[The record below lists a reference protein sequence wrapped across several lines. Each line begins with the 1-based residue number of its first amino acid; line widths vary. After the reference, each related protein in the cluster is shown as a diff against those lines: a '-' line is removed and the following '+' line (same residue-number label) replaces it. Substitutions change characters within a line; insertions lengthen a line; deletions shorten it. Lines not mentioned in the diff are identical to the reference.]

1 MADATDGP
9 DATADGTADFG
20 LTNSIVAACWHGYF
34 TGNVG
39 TLKVLVDYPY
49 PTASSTRKA
58 VSIGGG
64 SVSLPSSFTL
74 AISPATPRAGEDLII
89 TATAQTIAGVP
100 QPNVTVTVVV
110 SSGPDAG
117 QTLTAVTNASGI
129 ATITIRTNSTGTAVY
144 TATATVSG
152 VVKTVS
158 ATVTWDPPATTTLPP
173 TTTTVAPTTTVG
185 PTTTLAPT
193 TTVETVVPV
202 VTEAPTTTVP
212 VLDAPEEQ
220 HLPKTGLS
228 TIVLLLISFQL
239 ILIGIAMTR
248 KQQDLR

>member
-1 MADATDGP
+1 MDGP
-9 DATADGTADFG
+9 DATADGTSDFG

-74 AISPATPRAGEDLII
+74 SISPTTPRAGEDLTI

-100 QPNVTVTVVV
+100 QPNVTVTVVI

-152 VVKTVS
+152 VAKTVS

-228 TIVLLLISFQL
+228 TIVLLFISFQL
-239 ILIGIAMTR
+239 ILLGIAMTR
-248 KQQDLR
+248 KQQKIQ

>member
-1 MADATDGP
+1 MDGP
-9 DATADGTADFG
+9 DATADGTSDFG

-74 AISPATPRAGEDLII
+74 AISPATPRAGEDLTI

-202 VTEAPTTTVP
+202 ATEVPTTTVP